1 MSVRRFLE
9 HSAPR
14 HRGREAEGIGVAW
27 LEARG
32 YRPVVRNESSRYG
45 ELDLIAFDGETLCFI
60 EIKARS
66 SDRFGS
72 ALEAVT
78 VDKQGRI
85 ARAARAYLMRNRYRG
100 PCRFDVLAMDAEG
113 GGWRFELVRDA
124 FQLPG

>member
-1 MSVRRFLE
+1 VSVRRFLE

-14 HRGREAEGIGVAW
+14 HRGLEAERVGVAW

-45 ELDLIAFDGETLCFI
+45 ELDLIAFDGDTLCFI

-78 VDKQGRI
+78 LDKQARI
-85 ARAARAYLMRNRYRG
+85 ARAARAYLMRNRYEG
-100 PCRFDVLAMDAEG
+100 PCRFDVLAMDAED
-113 GGWRFELVRDA
+113 GGWRFQLVQNA
-124 FQLPG
+124 FELPG